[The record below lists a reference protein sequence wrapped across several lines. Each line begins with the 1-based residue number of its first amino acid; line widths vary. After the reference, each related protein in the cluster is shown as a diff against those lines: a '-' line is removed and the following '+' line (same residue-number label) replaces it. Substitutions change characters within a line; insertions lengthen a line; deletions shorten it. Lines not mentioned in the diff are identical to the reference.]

1 MPIGDVDPEE
11 YFLHAE
17 MDEMR
22 RVFDL
27 YDADGSGSVSAADY
41 VCSNSKLER
50 NFSDF
55 ITFLKFFLELF

>member
-1 MPIGDVDPEE
+1 MPIGDVDPDE
-11 YFLHAE
+11 YFLYSE

-55 ITFLKFFLELF
+55 RTSF

>member
-11 YFLHAE
+11 YFLDSE
-17 MDEMR
+17 MDEMK

-27 YDADGSGSVSAADY
+27 YDVDGSGSVSAADY
-41 VCSNSKLER
+41 VCSNSKLKL

-55 ITFLKFFLELF
+55 RTSF